1 MSIVFIQKN
10 VDSKQI
16 FWPLFQKILCGF
28 GKKKK
33 KKQWKRWSTYLQN
46 EELWPELREDTT
58 FVPILKEWD
67 AKQNVMKI
75 EDK

>member
-1 MSIVFIQKN
+1 MWIQSKFFGHFSKKN
-10 VDSKQI
+10 IMRFRKRKRRNS
-16 FWPLFQKILCGF
+16 
-28 GKKKK
+28 GKDDQLIYRMK
-33 KKQWKRWSTYLQN
+33 N
-46 EELWPELREDTT
+46 LWPELREDTT